1 MTNEQLF
8 GNEESPL
15 RESSQFR
22 RYMEEYQI
30 LDSQI
35 DMLQEDRGTLSYDDM
50 VKLTKLK
57 KLKLV
62 IKDEMESC
70 RKRILTA

>member
-1 MTNEQLF
+1 MANEQMF
-8 GNEESPL
+8 GDEDSPL
-15 RESSQFR
+15 RESPKFR

-35 DMLQEDRGTLSYDDM
+35 VTLQDDRGNLCYDDM

-57 KLKLV
+57 KLKLAV
-62 IKDEMESC
+62 RDEMESC
-70 RKRILTA
+70 RKSILTA